1 MPRWV
6 APVVIATTVIVAVV
20 VGVLWYVI
28 GGWPRDHDRYGV
40 VPIPGQR
47 VLELPEGESPAG
59 VRGEC
64 QTGAGTARSR
74 TCPTISA
81 CGSPAAA
88 GELRVD
94 DVSGSLYGVF
104 VGGRGREPFGKV
116 EVPKRHRVRA
126 ISETASPS
134 GEITAGPELWNPGGS
149 RVLGAVAVFFAA
161 LIVLLFLDLPFIVL
175 AAGPAR
181 A

>member
-47 VLELPEGESPAG
+47 VLELPEGE
-59 VRGEC
+59 VRLAFEGNVT
-64 QTGAGTARSR
+64 TGAGTARSR
-74 TCPTISA
+74 TRPTISA

-88 GELRVD
+88 E
-94 DVSGSLYGVF
+94 S
-104 VGGRGREPFGKV
+104 
-116 EVPKRHRVRA
+116 
-126 ISETASPS
+126 
-134 GEITAGPELWNPGGS
+134 
-149 RVLGAVAVFFAA
+149 
-161 LIVLLFLDLPFIVL
+161 
-175 AAGPAR
+175 
-181 A
+181 